1 MTLTDTGPL
10 VALLDKRQQFH
21 QSCRAVFQATSLPLL
36 TTWPCFTEAMY
47 FAQREGG
54 YGFQELLWA
63 FVNDR
68 VLQVYDP
75 GNANELD
82 TAAADFFRRM
92 RALMAQYRDLPMDM
106 ADASLVAAAER
117 LSTHKIFTLDKRD
130 FLIYRMAD
138 GRSFEVIPD

>member
-63 FVNDR
+63 FVNDG
-68 VLQVYDP
+68 VLQVCDL
-75 GNANELD
+75 GNANDPD
-82 TAAADFFRRM
+82 TAVADFLSRM
-92 RALMAQYRDLPMDM
+92 RALMAQYRDLPMDL
-106 ADASLVAAAER
+106 ADASLVAIAER
-117 LSTHKIFTLDKRD
+117 LKTRKIFTLDKRD
-130 FLIYRMAD
+130 FLIYRTAD
-138 GRSFEVIPD
+138 GGAFDIIPD